1 MSVFAN
7 VTREAGKKNLP
18 FLLIGGYAVLA
29 HGFVRTTG
37 DMDFLIRKSQ
47 ASDWQKL
54 LEELKFVVKFS
65 SPTFLQF
72 APPPEEKLPL
82 DLMFVRD
89 EDFAKMFADAKQID
103 SDGFIA
109 KVVSLPHLFALKC
122 HAFKSRPLRAMK
134 DIEDLVQLT
143 RLNKLDLNEP
153 VLRDI
158 FSSTVD
164 RNSMNSSNGNATH
177 FILSDA
183 ADLKFPDWNGMKPH
197 EIRMSPTEAFRWN
210 EEMLALFP
218 PRKISPKLEAERRCH
233 TEFVL

>member
-7 VTREAGKKNLP
+7 VSREAGGKNLP

-37 DMDFLIRKSQ
+37 DIDFLIRKSQ
-47 ASDWQKL
+47 AADWQKL

-65 SPTFLQF
+65 GETFLQF
-72 APPPEEKLPL
+72 DPPPEEKLPL
-82 DLMFVRD
+82 DLMFVSD
-89 EDFAKMFADAKQID
+89 ENFAKMFSEAKQIE
-103 SDGFIA
+103 SDGVIT

-153 VLRDI
+153 TLRDI
-158 FSSTVD
+158 LLKHGGQEFYELLK
-164 RNSMNSSNGNATH
+164 RER
-177 FILSDA
+177 DA
-183 ADLKFPDWNGMKPH
+183 LHP
-197 EIRMSPTEAFRWN
+197 E
-210 EEMLALFP
+210 
-218 PRKISPKLEAERRCH
+218 
-233 TEFVL
+233 